1 MDVQSS
7 QKTLHRGY
15 PIFLPYPKAI
25 LRGLSHSYTSTFL
38 AKEAKSE
45 CKRILGSVAP
55 VAMFCWSF
63 YHYFSERESE
73 RHPDP
78 IESGDRPRR
87 GMLRPDHRTLEEHV
101 GLNAHRLQLPG

>member
-1 MDVQSS
+1 
-7 QKTLHRGY
+7 
-15 PIFLPYPKAI
+15 
-25 LRGLSHSYTSTFL
+25 
-38 AKEAKSE
+38 
-45 CKRILGSVAP
+45 
-55 VAMFCWSF
+55 MFCWSF

>member
-1 MDVQSS
+1 M
-7 QKTLHRGY
+7 KC
-15 PIFLPYPKAI
+15 P
-25 LRGLSHSYTSTFL
+25 L
-38 AKEAKSE
+38 ASRLESDPNKPCSALFCS
-45 CKRILGSVAP
+45 